1 MANENWVWGATPKCA
16 LGVKDAIKGLLP
28 AAGSAYEEAVG
39 MVTAGLSGIGSATLQ
54 DAAAKRSRWRRRRRK
69 EELGLRM

>member
-1 MANENWVWGATPKCA
+1 MGATRKCA

-39 MVTAGLSGIGSATLQ
+39 MVTAGPLWVSAVRGFRTRLQNGRDGASG
-54 DAAAKRSRWRRRRRK
+54 DARRNRVTD
-69 EELGLRM
+69 G